1 MEDWDMKDQQIN
13 DVLWQSIEPLL
24 PSRKYPKGG
33 RPRVPDRACLEGIL
47 FLLRTGCTWN
57 RLPSEYPDDVT
68 CWRRFHE
75 WTQAGVWPRL
85 QQILLQ
91 EFEDLRAIDWSR
103 GVIDS
108 ASMRALFG
116 GRTPA
121 RTRQIVRKKA
131 ANAT

>member
-24 PSRKYPKGG
+24 PSRTYPKGG

-57 RLPSEYPDDVT
+57 RLPAEYPDDVT

-75 WTQAGVWPRL
+75 WTRAGVWPRL
-85 QQILLQ
+85 QQLLLQ

-108 ASMRALFG
+108 ASMRALFR
-116 GRTPA
+116 GRTLA
-121 RTRQIVRKKA
+121 RIRRIVRNKA